1 MTINISEPSPI
12 IPSSGSNSVGSAMF
26 MLREIGGPGPVK
38 SAIFRA
44 AKLTGL
50 PHVRVWNIF
59 YGKARRIE
67 EHEFQQIQQAWG
79 SADERARRDLIE
91 LKSKIARLEARLAMA
106 DTRVRSPYINFYR
119 GAFR

>member
-1 MTINISEPSPI
+1 MPEPSPSLL
-12 IPSSGSNSVGSAMF
+12 PDGSNLVGAAMY
-26 MLREIGGPGPVK
+26 MLKEIGGPGPVK

-59 YGKARRIE
+59 YGKARRITE
-67 EHEFQQIQQAWG
+67 YEMQKITTIWG
-79 SADERARRDLIE
+79 TEDERAKRDLIE

-106 DTRVRSPYINFYR
+106 DARVRSPHINFYR
-119 GAFR
+119 GALR

>member
-1 MTINISEPSPI
+1 MPEPSPSLL
-12 IPSSGSNSVGSAMF
+12 PDGSNPVGTAMY
-26 MLREIGGPGPVK
+26 MLKEIGGPGPIK

-50 PHVRVWNIF
+50 PYGRVWNVW

-67 EHEFQQIQQAWG
+67 DHEFQKITTAWG

-106 DTRVRSPYINFYR
+106 DARIRSPHIAFYR
-119 GAFR
+119 GALR